1 MLGGEIIAENVH
13 IDTLYSNANITAL
26 ESITINTI
34 IGDGNNLIIDP
45 RNIQSYHVQI
55 DSYERKHKELSLLI
69 QEEEKELLAKQL
81 ALKEQTNRIKQLQLK
96 IKTALSQNK
105 SPLKA
110 DMVRLQQYKFTVATL
125 HEEQTRLNIKK
136 DEKDQLEKKLEKL
149 YDADLHS
156 TITHHGIYN
165 GHTRVTFIDPK
176 SHKKY
181 ISTPNGTILHIRLRD
196 TGEEKKIIFESFL

>member
-81 ALKEQTNRIKQLQLK
+81 ALKEQTNRIKQVQLK

-136 DEKDQLEKKLEKL
+136 DEKDQLEKRE
-149 YDADLHS
+149 
-156 TITHHGIYN
+156 
-165 GHTRVTFIDPK
+165 R
-176 SHKKY
+176 
-181 ISTPNGTILHIRLRD
+181 
-196 TGEEKKIIFESFL
+196 